1 MKEVS
6 EEMSGSPLL
15 IYVLSAYSGQG
26 IALGHWGYGSIG
38 LAPMDNIVSET
49 GCQKHRIHNRR
60 GPILNLGVSCRS
72 GFLRLILL
80 IFWTREFFVVGTC
93 PVRR

>member
-1 MKEVS
+1 MN
-6 EEMSGSPLL
+6 EEMSGSPFL
-15 IYVLSAYSGQG
+15 IYALSAYSGPG
-26 IALGHWGYGSIG
+26 LVLGHCRYGSIG
-38 LAPMDNIVSET
+38 LVPLGNIVSEI

-72 GFLRLILL
+72 GFLRLTLL

-93 PVRR
+93 PVHP